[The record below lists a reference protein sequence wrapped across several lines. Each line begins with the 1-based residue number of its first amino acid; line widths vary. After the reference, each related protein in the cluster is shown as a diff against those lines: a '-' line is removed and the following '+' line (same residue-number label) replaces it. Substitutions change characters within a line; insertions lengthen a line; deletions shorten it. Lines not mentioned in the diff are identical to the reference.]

1 MLTRNTKNFL
11 VIVFGSFLIHSS
23 GAAHAAA
30 PAGPTKM
37 SPEAKP
43 VEHDPKVFGAD
54 PSYDDKP
61 YSSKNQIDIYGAK
74 KPVEVVNPLLEL
86 FRPVY
91 KEGPFKYGDTA
102 L

>member
-1 MLTRNTKNFL
+1 MFTRNTKKLL
-11 VIVFGSFLIHSS
+11 VIVFGTFLIHSS
-23 GAAHAAA
+23 EAAHAAA

-74 KPVEVVNPLLEL
+74 NQS
-86 FRPVY
+86 RSSIHY
-91 KEGPFKYGDTA
+91 WNCSGPYTKKA
-102 L
+102 HLNMVIRL